1 MAPPRAGPS
10 AVMSQIQ
17 QGTTLKSTPNV
28 APSSRPVPTG
38 DLLSQIKAGKNLRA
52 VSQVD
57 TPPPVASTGDDLAN
71 ALKNALSEKFKG
83 AQSKTILI

>member
-1 MAPPRAGPS
+1 MN
-10 AVMSQIQ
+10 QIQ
-17 QGTTLKSTPNV
+17 QGQQLKTSANV

-52 VSQVD
+52 VNQ
-57 TPPPVASTGDDLAN
+57 TEAPPPVVSNGDDLAN

-83 AQSKTILI
+83 ANGTFY